1 MTYTKESRRPVTALS
16 TRANFAWVAA
26 STIYFQ
32 LCQWLMLAALAQTAD
47 SEAVGRFA
55 LALAVTAPPVLLAN
69 LNLRVVLATDVRSEF
84 PFADYLILR
93 TGCLT
98 VMLAAT
104 AAVAAVVTDSAADLA
119 LILAVALAK
128 TLDAFSDIAYGLLQK
143 YERMDRIAISRS
155 LQGTLQV
162 LALVLTFHV
171 TGDLVAAV
179 AAWAAASGAVTLSY
193 DARSVLLLIR
203 NHASERYRRDGMGP
217 RFLRL
222 VRLAVPLAGTATLGA
237 LISNLPTYALS
248 RWRTVTEVGVFSAQ
262 MRLVTVV
269 SLAFAALVQVATPRI
284 ARSFVEGSTAFRRLM
299 RMMFCTAGVSTAI
312 GLAVT
317 VLAGH
322 DLLVLVYGEGYAD
335 QGLLILLMLAA
346 GANLVSVVLGMAVS
360 AARAFTA
367 QFWIGLAQFGATG
380 AALAVLTPGRGAAGA
395 ALAFLFGIGV
405 YAGLLAVVMARRI
418 AAAGM
423 GKGAEVEGQAAWT
436 ALPTSLPRQRTSGR
450 HSLRSHRRLRR
461 SPAPTRQSDN

>member
-1 MTYTKESRRPVTALS
+1 MTSAKESGPPVTALS
-16 TRANFAWVAA
+16 TRANFAWVAV

-32 LCQWLMLAALAQTAD
+32 LCQWLMLAALAQTAG

-84 PFADYLILR
+84 PFADYLVLR
-93 TGCLT
+93 AGCLA
-98 VMLAAT
+98 VALVAVVAVT
-104 AAVAAVVTDSAADLA
+104 AAVADSGADVA

-128 TLDAFSDIAYGLLQK
+128 TFDALSDIVHGLLQK
-143 YERMDRIAISRS
+143 YERMDRIAISRAV
-155 LQGTLQV
+155 QGTLQV
-162 LALVLTFHV
+162 LALALTFHM

-179 AAWAAASGAVTLSY
+179 AAWAAASAAVTLSY
-193 DARSVLLLIR
+193 DTRSVLLLIR
-203 NHASERYRRDGMGP
+203 DHPRERYRREGMRP
-217 RFLRL
+217 RLLRL
-222 VRLAVPLAGTATLGA
+222 ARLAVPLAGTAALGA

-269 SLAFAALVQVATPRI
+269 SLAFAALVQVATPRV
-284 ARSFVEGSTAFRRLM
+284 ARSFVEDSVTFRRLM
-299 RMMFCTAGVSTAI
+299 RMMFGAAGVSAAI
-312 GLAVT
+312 GLAVA
-317 VLAGH
+317 VLAG
-322 DLLVLVYGEGYAD
+322 DDVLVLVYGGEYAD
-335 QGLLILLMLAA
+335 QGLLVLLVLAT

-395 ALAFLFGIGV
+395 AAAFLFGIGV
-405 YAGLLAVVMARRI
+405 YASLLAVVMARRI
-418 AAAGM
+418 AAADA
-423 GKGAEVEGQAAWT
+423 GKGAGVGGGTIRTVLT
-436 ALPTSLPRQRTSGR
+436 ASLPHQRPPGR
-450 HSLRSHRRLRR
+450 HSLRDRREG
-461 SPAPTRQSDN
+461 PAPARGPDTP